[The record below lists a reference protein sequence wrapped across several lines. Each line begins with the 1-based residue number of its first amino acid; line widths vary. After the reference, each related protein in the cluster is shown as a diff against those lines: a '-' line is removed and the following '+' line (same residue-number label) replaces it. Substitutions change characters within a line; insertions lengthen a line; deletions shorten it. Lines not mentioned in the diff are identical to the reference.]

1 MTEALNEQLTTTTV
15 RWNLTDLYAGVADPA
30 VASDIA
36 ACETEAQAIRNEF
49 AGKVAALAAEQLL
62 ALVERLERL
71 ETRAAKLGTYAF
83 LNFTTQTKN
92 AEAGAFLQKIKEAGS
107 RIGRETIFFELEWSA
122 VSEQAAEA
130 LLADPC
136 LGHYRHYL
144 RNVRRYASHLL
155 SQAEETLLIE
165 KSPVGRSAWT
175 NLFEKVMGH
184 LAFGEA
190 KRTEE
195 EVLNDLYHAE
205 RTVRQQAAIDL
216 TEGLKGQIHILTHIF
231 NTLLADKMI
240 DDRLR
245 KYPAWVSS
253 MNLSNELHDQTVE
266 VLVEA
271 VTSRYDIAQRYYRL
285 KRSLLGL
292 PELADYDRY
301 APLPHLP
308 TASVAWPECQRLVL
322 KAFQEFSPQMA
333 EIASLFFE
341 KRWIDA
347 PVQEGKRGGAFAHP
361 CVPEVHPYV
370 MVNYVGSLR
379 DISTVAHELGHGV
392 HQYLAA
398 ANGYYN
404 SSTTL
409 VLAETASV
417 FAELLLFNSQVALI
431 ENAAERRAF
440 ICQKLESIFA
450 TVFRQVAMNRFEHL
464 VHTARREQGELSGEE
479 LSRHWLATQRAMFA
493 DSVTLTDNYAVWW
506 SYIPHF
512 LNSPGYVYSY
522 AFGELLVLAL
532 YNLYQQEGAAFV
544 PKYLTLLKA
553 GGNASPYELLK
564 PFGVDLDD
572 PGFWQGGLAT
582 IDSMLT
588 MVEE

>member
-1 MTEALNEQLTTTTV
+1 MTEALNEQLATTAI
-15 RWNLTDLYAGVADPA
+15 RWNLNDLYTGVADPQ
-30 VASDIA
+30 VESDIA
-36 ACETEAQAIRNEF
+36 ACEAEARAIRSEF
-49 AGKVAALAAEQLL
+49 AGTIATITAEQLL
-62 ALVERLERL
+62 TLVTRLEQL
-71 ETRAAKLGTYAF
+71 EIRAAKLGTFAF

-92 AEAGAFLQKIKEAGS
+92 PEAGAFLQKIKEAGS
-107 RIGRETIFFELEWSA
+107 RINRETIFFELEWSA
-122 VSEQAAEA
+122 VGEKAAEA
-130 LLADPC
+130 LLAAPA
-136 LGHYRHYL
+136 LAHYRHYL

-155 SQAEETLLIE
+155 SQPEETLLIE
-165 KSPVGRSAWT
+165 KSPVSRSAWT

-184 LAFGEA
+184 LKFGEA
-190 KRTEE
+190 GRTEE
-195 EVLNDLYHAE
+195 EVLNDLYHPD
-205 RTVRQQAAIDL
+205 RPVRQQAADDL
-216 TEGLKGQIHILTHIF
+216 TAGLTSQLHILTHIF

-253 MNLSNELHDQTVE
+253 MNLYNELHDQTVE
-266 VLVEA
+266 VLVNA
-271 VTSRYDIAQRYYRL
+271 VTSRYDIVQRYYRL
-285 KRSLLGL
+285 KRNLLAL
-292 PELADYDRY
+292 DELADYDRY

-308 TASVAWPECQRLVL
+308 TASVPWPECRTMVL
-322 KAFQEFSPQMA
+322 EAFHDFSPEMA
-333 EIASLFFE
+333 EIAGMFFD
-341 KRWIDA
+341 RQWIDA

-370 MVNYVGSLR
+370 MVNYVGNLR

-392 HQYLAA
+392 HQHLAA

-404 SSTTL
+404 SGTTL

-417 FAELLLFNSQVALI
+417 FAELLLFNSQLALI
-431 ENAAERRAF
+431 DNAAERRAF

-450 TVFRQVAMNRFEHL
+450 TVFRQVAMNRFEHT
-464 VHTARREQGELSGEE
+464 VHNGRRDKGELSGEE
-479 LSRHWLATQRAMFA
+479 LSSHWLATQRAMFA
-493 DSVTLTDNYAVWW
+493 DSVTLTGNYAVWW

-532 YNLYQQEGAAFV
+532 YNRYQQEGAAFV
-544 PKYLTLLKA
+544 PKYLELLKA
-553 GGNASPYELLK
+553 GGSASPYDLLK

-582 IDSMLT
+582 IDAMLRL
-588 MVEE
+588 VEE